1 MDHWG
6 SHLIQLE
13 SSVVKWNDKCA
24 NCVLTDKFT
33 FYLLKRHLLLLDD
46 GESFAEKSEKEN
58 GFVKVMQI
66 TNPLRITL
74 SPTLTFNAVLMWC
87 WREIRQR
94 W

>member
-33 FYLLKRHLLLLDD
+33 FYHLKRHLLLLDD
-46 GESFAEKSEKEN
+46 GESFAEKKWERKRFCESDADN
-58 GFVKVMQI
+58 
-66 TNPLRITL
+66 
-74 SPTLTFNAVLMWC
+74 
-87 WREIRQR
+87 
-94 W
+94 